1 LGAWAANQDD
11 HELIMTQ
18 YEDGP
23 FCTGCTCE
31 EDDNTFVNH
40 LRNDAAFCFDERR
53 EGLTQAPLYV
63 APKVRGFPTYSS
75 APDQPLLGVPIRE
88 GGLWH
93 LSTQDRFEP
102 VTYALYVKGFSFST
116 ADGLEASVSLSPFSL
131 VRNCRFQSGACSQL
145 KSFKVS
151 LLDHDPCCYFAV
163 RSICER
169 EAEEERSDWV
179 LGISHTIL
187 LITDSILPSYIS
199 CDPMPNVPRT
209 LGRLLAG
216 YLIHRDDAGSISVLF
231 CELHAHKG
239 ESARFV
245 LYENELCYNP
255 IMDIIIT
262 ESSVCCDIVG
272 INCSCFVID
281 CHHFASQTPS
291 ERKLWLRALS
301 NVKVKIQNRA
311 PEPTEEELQHY
322 RDSIREHIVA
332 MQATQEPR
340 ISSDPLL
347 ARCSRKSLHTVGDGD
362 LEPPAAPPADD
373 MEGRTSQ
380 THVSL

>member
-1 LGAWAANQDD
+1 MVKRTRYPAAT
-11 HELIMTQ
+11 L
-18 YEDGP
+18 
-23 FCTGCTCE
+23 
-31 EDDNTFVNH
+31 
-40 LRNDAAFCFDERR
+40 NDAAFDERR
-53 EGLTQAPLYV
+53 AGYGTMPPPYL
-63 APKVRGFPTYSS
+63 APKVPGFPSYSS

-102 VTYALYVKGFSFST
+102 VTYALYVNGFSFST
-116 ADGLEASVSLSPFSL
+116 SDGLEASVSLSPFSL

-187 LITDSILPSYIS
+187 LITDSVLPNYIS
-199 CDPMPNVPRT
+199 CDAMPDVSQT
-209 LGRLLAG
+209 YSRLLAG
-216 YLIHRDDAGSISVLF
+216 YLIHRDDAGSLSVLF

-239 ESARFV
+239 DSARFV
-245 LYENELCYNP
+245 LYENELCRNP
-255 IMDIIIT
+255 IMDLIIT

-281 CHHFASQTPS
+281 SHHFASQTPS

-311 PEPTEEELQHY
+311 PDPDNEELLSY
-322 RDSIREHIVA
+322 RESIREHILA
-332 MQATQEPR
+332 IQATQEPR

-362 LEPPAAPPADD
+362 LEPPAAPPHDD
-373 MEGRTSQ
+373 MDARTVL